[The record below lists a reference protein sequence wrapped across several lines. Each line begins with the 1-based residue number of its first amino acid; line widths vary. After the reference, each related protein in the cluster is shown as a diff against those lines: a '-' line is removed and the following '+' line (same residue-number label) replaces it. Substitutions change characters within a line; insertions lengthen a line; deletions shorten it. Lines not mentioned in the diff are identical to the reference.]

1 MPIRNFP
8 FLKTTPGSPARAM
21 LAIRVSNPDTGLFLD
36 TYGLID
42 TGADDC
48 AIPAS
53 LAKSLGYN
61 LKAGKI
67 KKIATGNGLTNAYT
81 HLCTIDIFDT
91 VDLVRGMLKVVYS
104 TPDTPFDFLPRLNCI
119 LLGTKS
125 FLSKFILTIDYPK
138 QVFSLRTPRSRR

>member
-1 MPIRNFP
+1 
-8 FLKTTPGSPARAM
+8 M
-21 LAIRVSNPDTGLFLD
+21 LAIRIINPDTGLFID

-53 LAKSLGYN
+53 LAESLGHN

-81 HLCTIDIFDT
+81 HLCTIQIFDT
-91 VDLVRGMLKVVYS
+91 MELERGNLKVVYS
-104 TPDTPFDFLPRLNCI
+104 VPDTPFDFLPRLNCI

-125 FLSKFILTIDYPK
+125 FMSKFILTIDYPGK
-138 QVFSLRTPRSRR
+138 TFSLRATRSRR